1 MPAVPCPVSTVN
13 PHLTPLPYAHSH
25 PDRACCAIRFGTEH
39 EKLGYYVSSLK
50 RLEYSA
56 IRQLLEGLVS
66 RYLWAPIMEGTY
78 IIGAEKDGQS
88 VTIEP
93 GGQFELSGAPL
104 ASLHDTDAETHSHLD
119 QVRRNPH
126 PSLCVQSCWQPAG
139 EGSCLCTLCMPGPG
153 PHSSTVPGSRW
164 WSAAEQ
170 VQPCAGEEHSQ
181 GGRGGL
187 LDAGL

>member
-1 MPAVPCPVSTVN
+1 MQIEVHVAAVPCPTSAIV
-13 PHLTPLPYAHSH
+13 PQLRHLACTTFTPH

-56 IRQLLEGLVS
+56 IQQLLEGLVS
-66 RYLWAPIMEGTY
+66 RYSWAPIMEGTY

-119 QVRRNPH
+119 QVRRWLP
-126 PSLCVQSCWQPAG
+126 PASVFISKGSLQARAHAHVLLARQG
-139 EGSCLCTLCMPGPG
+139 LRCLAFLCL
-153 PHSSTVPGSRW
+153 VPG
-164 WSAAEQ
+164 
-170 VQPCAGEEHSQ
+170 
-181 GGRGGL
+181 GGL
-187 LDAGL
+187 QG